1 MFGLKDDE
9 ILTCL
14 LLIVVGYTIA
24 KMFSRSC
31 DGFSVGN
38 QSLPLCPID
47 SHKPTRNPV
56 DSCIAHDTDCE
67 NLYTHT
73 IGSESPYAVHTCKK
87 GGFMNAYRC
96 ISSGNECVFPDGHI
110 CTENADCNSGVCINS
125 TTILGKSIQ
134 KCGTTTPPPPPP
146 PSCPPGQSYCQSG
159 DGTGNKGCYPECK
172 KGNMRGADCLC
183 SPECC
188 FYDPD
193 KCPGG
198 SGVCDSP
205 PSSS

>member
-14 LLIVVGYTIA
+14 LLIIVGYIIA
-24 KMFSRSC
+24 KMFSRC
-31 DGFSVGN
+31 EGFSVGIEDIT
-38 QSLPLCPID
+38 LCPTD
-47 SHKPTRNPV
+47 SRNPV

-73 IGSESPYAVHTCKK
+73 IGSESPYAVHTCKQ
-87 GGFMNAYRC
+87 GGLMNAYQC

-110 CTENADCNSGVCINS
+110 CTENADCSSSKCINS
-125 TTILGKSIQ
+125 ETILGKQIK
-134 KCGTTTPPPPPP
+134 KCGTPPPPSPSP
-146 PSCPPGQSYCQSG
+146 PSCPSGQTYCISG
-159 DGTGNKGCYPECK
+159 DGSGNKGCYSTCK
-172 KGNMRGADCLC
+172 NGKLRGANCRC
-183 SPECC
+183 SPKCC
-188 FYDPD
+188 FIDPD